1 MHASVIASDKN
12 PEAKQNYGYRG
23 NNSNKTKEYHKTS
36 SVAVWE
42 THGQI
47 KLFTGSHDGKWR
59 LWATAPAA
67 GGNGATLTKEFEH
80 FVGGPID
87 RGESILFRYVSTILL
102 YFWAAMIL
110 ISMTMVILTI
120 S

>member
-12 PEAKQNYGYRG
+12 SDAKQNYGYRG
-23 NNSNKTKEYHKTS
+23 NNSSKSKDYHKVT

-42 THGQI
+42 TQGQI

-102 YFWAAMIL
+102 YFWVT
-110 ISMTMVILTI
+110 ISMMTTMILTI